1 MNTEDR
7 LDQALSSDI
16 AAFAA
21 SSEVRALVDTGDEIG
36 DVLGHRSLDAATR
49 TRLYAEAL
57 AMSSAPSL
65 NARLRAVGLDRRV
78 LAIAG
83 GAAVT
88 FAAAGVSVAIARGRR
103 RAPTTPAG
111 LRA

>member
-7 LDQALSSDI
+7 LDAALSSDI

-21 SSEVRALVDTGDEIG
+21 TSEVRALVDTGDEIG
-36 DVLGHRSLDAATR
+36 DALSQWSLDAATR

-57 AMSSAPSL
+57 AMATVPSL

-88 FAAAGVSVAIARGRR
+88 CAAAAVSVAIARGRR
-103 RAPTTPAG
+103 HPATPAALG
-111 LRA
+111 V